1 MYTLVIID
9 DEEKIVEGIAHLFPW
24 EEIGFQVVQSFT
36 NAALA
41 LDYIINFQYFKPPK
55 TPINSGKFKI

>member
-41 LDYIINFQYFKPPK
+41 LDRK
-55 TPINSGKFKI
+55 SVV